1 MPPGLFTVLATLI
14 LAQLGWCIVVSLYR
28 LFFHP
33 LAKIPGPRLAAL
45 TSCYEFYYDVIQPG
59 RYIWK
64 IKSLHEQYGPI
75 IRVTPREVHIKDL
88 DFLDTIYPSSNM
100 HKRDKDWVQT
110 RGLDVG
116 MSASGTIPHELHR
129 RRREALRPFF
139 SQKNV
144 LTLEPLIRNKVSQ
157 LCTFLEESDG
167 PVNLYDLYY
176 ALARDVV
183 FQYSFGKDSN
193 VLGDVGEAAILRKN
207 LTQLLRGVKVT
218 KHLHLL
224 FRCIKSLPVSIAKY
238 IMPRGVRN
246 MKDLTISIRSE
257 IECVLADT
265 TNSQISSQRSIFYE
279 LRDNPALPASEKSA
293 SRLQQEGTLLV
304 MAATESTAKAI
315 GVTHFH
321 LLANPTIL
329 SKLRAELKMTTNPSI
344 LELQRLPYLSA
355 VCNEGVRLSFGLT
368 GRNARIAP
376 DENLQ
381 YRQWTIPAGTPM
393 SMVTLCIHT
402 DENIFPDPWRFDPDR
417 WLGAAGKERMRY
429 QYGFGKGG
437 RKCLGIELAN
447 AELFLTIA
455 TVVRYDMKLFKTD
468 VSDVEFRHD
477 FQVAHSKLDSQGIR
491 AVVKGNSW

>member
-1 MPPGLFTVLATLI
+1 M
-14 LAQLGWCIVVSLYR
+14 
-28 LFFHP
+28 
-33 LAKIPGPRLAAL
+33 
-45 TSCYEFYYDVIQPG
+45 
-59 RYIWK
+59 
-64 IKSLHEQYGPI
+64 
-75 IRVTPREVHIKDL
+75 
-88 DFLDTIYPSSNM
+88 
-100 HKRDKDWVQT
+100 
-110 RGLDVG
+110 
-116 MSASGTIPHELHR
+116 
-129 RRREALRPFF
+129 
-139 SQKNV
+139 
-144 LTLEPLIRNKVSQ
+144 
-157 LCTFLEESDG
+157 
-167 PVNLYDLYY
+167 
-176 ALARDVV
+176 
-183 FQYSFGKDSN
+183 
-193 VLGDVGEAAILRKN
+193 
-207 LTQLLRGVKVT
+207 
-218 KHLHLL
+218 
-224 FRCIKSLPVSIAKY
+224 
-238 IMPRGVRN
+238 
-246 MKDLTISIRSE
+246 
-257 IECVLADT
+257 
-265 TNSQISSQRSIFYE
+265 SSQRSIFYE
-279 LRDNPALPASEKSA
+279 LRDNPALPASEKST

-304 MAATESTAKAI
+304 MAGIFNFLVYAEPFIFPPVIPNLPFLIPTFTATESTAKAI